1 MNQRIAAALIGAT
14 MGLATFAGSTIAVS
28 AAAPEA
34 EDPPRL
40 QQDQVSEVI
49 CRVLEELDL
58 LDDPALADLVEKLEC
73 KKSEEPSE
81 SKPSE
86 PGESEPSDRGESG
99 RR

>member
-28 AAAPEA
+28 AAAPKA
-34 EDPPRL
+34 EQPPQL

-49 CRVLEELDL
+49 CRVLKELDL
-58 LDDPALADLVEKLEC
+58 LDNPALADLVKNLKC
-73 KKSEEPSE
+73 KDSDKPTETTTSTSASETN
-81 SKPSE
+81 E
-86 PGESEPSDRGESG
+86 PG